1 MKVQSL
7 TELEAE
13 MRAVARGKI
22 PAPKDAAL
30 PSAPHE
36 DDADQPALRPRE
48 E

>member
-13 MRAVARGKI
+13 MRAVARGEI
-22 PAPKDAAL
+22 SASTDAAL
-30 PSAPHE
+30 PSASHE
-36 DDADQPALRPRE
+36 CNEDHSALRPRE